1 LFFGNK
7 TLSVHAC
14 LALLAMLTLTLGL
27 HDARAADPMPAE
39 EATTAR
45 FQSTYIWQHKPG
57 FNAPYS
63 DTYSLVGQRE
73 QSYTF
78 TATAYLG
85 FRPWKGGELY
95 LNPELTQGVAFSN
108 LSGLGGFTNCEVTR
122 VSGPNPKIYRQ
133 RLFLRQTW
141 NHGGGTEKIE
151 SDLNQMAGFVDK
163 NRFVLTVGNFSTLD
177 VFDRNAYS
185 NNPRTQFM
193 NWAHMNNVAFDYAA
207 DARGYSWGF
216 AGEWYQGDWTLRFG
230 RATGPRKPNQ
240 LPMDL
245 RLLQH
250 YGDQVELEHEHELAG
265 RPGSVRVLAW
275 RNRAI
280 LASFRDAI
288 DYGNSVNWAPDAI
301 TGHQYIINVR
311 HGEKIKY
318 GVGINMDQAITGSLG
333 AFFKAMWSDGRT
345 ETLAFTEV
353 DQSVAAGIALKG
365 TAWGRAQDTLGL
377 SLVRNAISRDRRQY
391 LELGGLSYFIGDG
404 ALRYRPEML
413 FEGYYSWALLKGLWL
428 TADYQ
433 RIHNPAYNADRGPVD
448 FYTLRVHA
456 EF

>member
-1 LFFGNK
+1 MSNK
-7 TLSVHAC
+7 ISLLAGIIT
-14 LALLAMLTLTLGL
+14 LALASTLL
-27 HDARAADPMPAE
+27 RAE
-39 EATTAR
+39 EAAPVEETSAAR
-45 FQSTYIWQHKPG
+45 FQTTYIWQSKPG
-57 FNAPYS
+57 FSAPYS
-63 DTYSLVGQRE
+63 ATYSLLPGKE
-73 QSYTF
+73 KSYTF
-78 TATAYLG
+78 TTTAYLG
-85 FRPWKGGELY
+85 YRPWKNGEIY
-95 LNPELTQGVAFSN
+95 LNPELTQGVPFSN
-108 LSGLGGFTNCEVTR
+108 LAGLGGFTNGEVTR
-122 VSGPNPKIYRQ
+122 VSGINPKIYRQ

-141 NHGGGTEKIE
+141 NNGGAVEKVE

-163 NRFVLTVGNFSTLD
+163 NRFVLTIGNFSTLD

-193 NWAHMNNVAFDYAA
+193 NWAHMNNLAFDYAA

-216 AGEWYQGDWTLRFG
+216 AGEWYQNDWVVRFG

-245 RLLQH
+245 RIFQH
-250 YGDQVELEHEHELAG
+250 FGDQLEVEHRHELNGQA
-265 RPGSVRVLAW
+265 GSVRVLGW
-275 RNRAI
+275 RDRAI

-288 DYGNSVNWAPDAI
+288 AYGDSVNWMPDPVN
-301 TGHQYIINVR
+301 GMQYIDKVR

-318 GVGINMDQAITGSLG
+318 GIGINMDQALSSDLG
-333 AFFKAMWSDGRT
+333 AFFKAMWSDGKT

-353 DQSVAAGIALKG
+353 DQSMTTGLALQG
-365 TAWGRAQDTLGL
+365 AAWGRARDTIGL
-377 SLVRNAISRDRRQY
+377 ALMRNEISKDRRRY
-391 LELGGLSYFIGDG
+391 LEMGGLSYFIGDG

-413 FEGYYSWALLKGLWL
+413 FEGYYSLTLAKGAWL

-448 FYTLRVHA
+448 VVSMRFHA